1 MKKII
6 VSLALASVL
15 LSCKSTVATS
25 NKQEEVKVTIDLI
38 DVKDDKVQVTIL
50 APKINSDQ
58 ITYSI
63 PKIIP
68 GTYSNDN
75 YGRYIDDLKAFD
87 NKGTLLEVKKTD
99 ENTWIIPSSKKL
111 YKIGRAHV

>member
-15 LSCKSTVATS
+15 LSCKSTVATL

-87 NKGTLLEVKKTD
+87 NK
-99 ENTWIIPSSKKL
+99 
-111 YKIGRAHV
+111 

>member
-6 VSLALASVL
+6 VSLALATML
-15 LSCKSTVATS
+15 LGCKSTVATS
-25 NKQEEVKVTIDLI
+25 TQKEEVKVTIDLI
-38 DVKDDKVQVTIL
+38 DVKDDKVQVTVL
-50 APKINSDQ
+50 APKINTDQ
-58 ITYSI
+58 VTYSI

-87 NKGTLLEVKKTD
+87 NKGLLLEVKK
-99 ENTWIIPSSKKL
+99 N
-111 YKIGRAHV
+111 R

>member
-50 APKINSDQ
+50 APKIKLKRKNK
-58 ITYSI
+58 
-63 PKIIP
+63 PPELLIIRHEARIEHAKEREIRRKARAKRLFR
-68 GTYSNDN
+68 N
-75 YGRYIDDLKAFD
+75 LK
-87 NKGTLLEVKKTD
+87 
-99 ENTWIIPSSKKL
+99 
-111 YKIGRAHV
+111 